1 MSDSYVKN
9 DREEHFLS
17 ASNGREEI
25 FQFFS
30 SSPGLPF
37 SSLPK
42 ERHFSL
48 ISQSPASSLMP
59 VKNMTIPSIS
69 NLMSDRL
76 QWDEGGFATGG
87 SAEKGGEDFVSPSE
101 RLLFS
106 AFFRVISAPRHPASW
121 MCLR

>member
-17 ASNGREEI
+17 ASNEREEI
-25 FQFFS
+25 FQFFA

-59 VKNMTIPSIS
+59 VKNMNIPSIS

-76 QWDEGGFATGG
+76 QWDEGGFATGRAG
-87 SAEKGGEDFVSPSE
+87 KEGEGEFSLSSE
-101 RLLFS
+101 RRLRSDFL
-106 AFFRVISAPRHPASW
+106 RDISAPCHPGSPIF
-121 MCLR
+121 LR